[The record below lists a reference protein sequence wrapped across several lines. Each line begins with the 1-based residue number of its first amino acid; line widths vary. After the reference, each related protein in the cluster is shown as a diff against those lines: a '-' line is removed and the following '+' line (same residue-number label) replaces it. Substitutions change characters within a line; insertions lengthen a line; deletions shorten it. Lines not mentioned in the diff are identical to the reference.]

1 MRADADGRNVLLWP
15 DNMFKRNKKLVR
27 QFAMRD

>member
-1 MRADADGRNVLLWP
+1 MRADADGRNVLLRTH
-15 DNMFKRNKKLVR
+15 NMFKRDQKLVR